1 MLRSDQMLMPLKTND
16 AWARKRLR
24 KKGTPIDRSM
34 KIFRAAMIQNEVI
47 TSHKKNVEIEWLW
60 NDLEDK
66 EDCEELS
73 KVGAQVTVINPLW

>member
-1 MLRSDQMLMPLKTND
+1 
-16 AWARKRLR
+16 
-24 KKGTPIDRSM
+24 
-34 KIFRAAMIQNEVI
+34 MIQNEVI

-73 KVGAQVTVINPLW
+73 KVCAQVTVINPLW

>member
-1 MLRSDQMLMPLKTND
+1 
-16 AWARKRLR
+16 
-24 KKGTPIDRSM
+24 
-34 KIFRAAMIQNEVI
+34 MIQNEVI

-73 KVGAQVTVINPLW
+73 KVGVKVTVTNLASRILNRKKKLARL